1 MADDLRQAIAG
12 RNGWRLGDDDAA
24 TYAPGGQ
31 WSALVRRT
39 TDPRGRGLGTV
50 WHVAFRK
57 GGVVQHTRIASTPE
71 QAVRFA
77 ERLTAD

>member
-12 RNGWRLGDDDAA
+12 RNGWQLDDDAA
-24 TYAPGGQ
+24 MYAPGGQ

-39 TDPRGRGLGTV
+39 TDPRGRGLGPV

-71 QAVRFA
+71 QAVKFA
-77 ERLTAD
+77 ERLPQD